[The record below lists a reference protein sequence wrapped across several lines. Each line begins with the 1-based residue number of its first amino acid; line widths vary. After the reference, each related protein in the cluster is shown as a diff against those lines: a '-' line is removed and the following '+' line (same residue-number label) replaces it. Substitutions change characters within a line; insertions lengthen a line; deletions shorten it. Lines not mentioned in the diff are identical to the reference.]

1 MTIICAHCAR
11 FDRKSI
17 MTAFS
22 LTPNKYQNEIV
33 IYLLLN
39 YHFSASQSQLS
50 LSKMHLSLPDSC
62 FSKHDIFQFR
72 CYYIDVPSVMLIR
85 FIIVHTCF
93 SPNLCCVLLAC
104 PVIKHNYSN
113 YSIYVSVW
121 TYKLF
126 ATVVT
131 DGSCWPFYI
140 YIYTIDKFTS

>member
-1 MTIICAHCAR
+1 MNPFQKQKST
-11 FDRKSI
+11 RKDLNIYDHNLRTLRAINSI
-17 MTAFS
+17 MTAVS

-113 YSIYVSVW
+113 YSIYVSVQ
-121 TYKLF
+121 TYTFLKRL
-126 ATVVT
+126 
-131 DGSCWPFYI
+131 
-140 YIYTIDKFTS
+140 